1 MIIDVNTKKDHLF
14 WGIKYIGLY
23 KDIIIFSDGTL
34 SKNSKQ
40 MFWKKI
46 NSINKQLQAV
56 RLDKK
61 SPNAFFYIGESK
73 ISYDGKNQVLFEIIF
88 KNSIIRQFYISD
100 FNISKNEIYIGCSS
114 LYASK
119 ILVEVLLGL
128 KVDVVL
134 TEKFKVLIKNR
145 NDLKI
150 KFTV

>member
-46 NSINKQLQAV
+46 NSINKYLQAV
-56 RLDKK
+56 KLDKK
-61 SPNAFFYIGESK
+61 IPNAFFYIGESK

>member
-61 SPNAFFYIGESK
+61 IPNAFFYIGESK

-100 FNISKNEIYIGCSS
+100 FNIYKNEIYIGCSS